1 MDRVHMKLGIGA
13 LVSIVGD
20 DQTIWHRRCELAERA
35 APEFVEVWI
44 EHWRGNRWLLEQ
56 HGEELRALLRAF
68 QVLVHAPFLWTSLIA
83 PEEPMRRRTLDEMK
97 ATLDLCALLRA
108 EVMTVHGGV
117 TYADDLRR
125 ETCARDILQ
134 ENLQELAAYGQRAG
148 VVVAVENLQG
158 ERGILSSVCYPRTT
172 DDLVRLVER
181 VPHARG
187 TLDIGHTLQNDEPPL
202 AALRRALPILANIH
216 LHDMSS
222 DGQAHRA
229 LGEGVLD
236 LDAVV
241 DVLVAGQYSGYVTV
255 EVSDRSE
262 SKERI
267 LESYRRLTA
276 AVAARGRRCR

>member
-20 DQTIWHRRCELAERA
+20 DQAIWRRRCELAEQA
-35 APEFVEVWI
+35 APDFVEVWI

-56 HGEELRALLRAF
+56 HGGDLRALLRAF
-68 QVLVHAPFLWTSLIA
+68 RVLVHAPFLWTSLIA
-83 PEEPMRRRTLDEMK
+83 PEEPMRSRTLEEMK
-97 ATLDLCALLRA
+97 ATIDVCALLRA
-108 EVMTVHGGV
+108 EVMTVHGGA
-117 TYADDLRR
+117 TYADDLRK
-125 ETCARDILQ
+125 ETCAQDILQ
-134 ENLQELAAYGQRAG
+134 ENLRELVAYGRRAG
-148 VVVAVENLQG
+148 VVVAVENLQA
-158 ERGILSSVCYPRTT
+158 ERGILSSLCYPRTT
-172 DDLVRLVER
+172 NDLVRLVEK

-187 TLDIGHTLQNDEPPL
+187 TLDIGHAMQNDEPPL
-202 AALRRALPILANIH
+202 AALRCALPILANIH

-262 SKERI
+262 SKGRI
-267 LESYRRLTA
+267 FESYRRLAA
-276 AVAARGRRCR
+276 AVDARGRRGK